1 MDADDDRRS
10 SNSLLDNET
19 EEPMSV
25 DEDNGDRRGDR
36 GQHLPLQSV
45 SSDSAVS
52 ESTLPA
58 LPSHLHLLEFINGN
72 FPTTAEGRR
81 EALKSFEQARFDFVK
96 DVVIP
101 AVAGNSPNATRLERV
116 LSGSLANII
125 LGEMEKPGST
135 VASVRDVIKRNTDVD
150 LSSPHDVFQ
159 DYDKIELEEAFSRT
173 FADPDE
179 YLEILRRQLLQ
190 YAEEY
195 SDRFYFPGVS
205 IVQTSGS
212 GKSRAI
218 AELSKSFYV
227 VYCSFMRKD
236 SSGYPQRS
244 YIADELYKGNSDFAT
259 YFKACYEM
267 IGRYERQNS
276 LSELS
281 QEQIRRRFF
290 QQQIREG
297 TTFYQDLEQTMLE
310 IRVAGTG
317 SGLSNPSSLKA
328 LFVFDEARQLRSEY
342 TIPGPSGIG
351 ETAFVRMRRA
361 AASLI
366 SKQRPPAFIIMMD
379 TTSRVATLSPAAEND
394 PSMRVVKGH
403 QIFPPL
409 FLIGS
414 IDVGQASAYGQSMDD
429 ALDEGR
435 LFCLGRPL
443 WQSMLKEK
451 TSKFKRRVRTLA
463 IVKLAGGSPN
473 PEFDETFAIAVIRT
487 RVPFVVLRS
496 HVATDLVASHMW
508 WCLGIDDTR
517 QHVVA
522 GLPSEPVLAEA
533 GACWTHIASYRDSI
547 FQYFRKA
554 VTAGFIDVGEGG
566 ETVAQLVLI
575 LGRDSAAASLGRSV
589 SPISGEPPVVQSPP
603 MSVKVSAENLTTETE
618 QNPSQTEA
626 RRQLLDRAYTAADS
640 CLFSGAVSV
649 LAFLEATLPT
659 VAVQQLRGASAL
671 LASQTGLPDP
681 VTEGKVSFTHFVPMF
696 ERVTSMRDLAT
707 LFSRGAAVKCSPG
720 CPGVDLIIPVLMP
733 DVTGNFRILEGNMSF
748 LLVQVKNYHLRGQ
761 DRSFPDSATVDN
773 SPQRCGLDPFP
784 QHLYLSVY
792 MGLDFDPAVCQVLA
806 PVAGLDKDDRVGFGE
821 YALLLHQGRWTA
833 ELQNLRQ
840 KARDLW
846 RQHQKQKKR
855 VRLEKSTRLTIERA
869 DSVGS
874 AARGGE
880 ESGTD
885 PADSLVVNLVEAL
898 RKRRQVAISLRGFNE
913 RLYPCLAGKPA
924 VLQCLGDILR
934 GPSNPLSSATEK
946 SKAVLA
952 RMTYPSS
959 VAKMRSVEAY
969 TGDDSRA
976 YLEMDTA

>member
-1 MDADDDRRS
+1 MLCQMLCLCKHHGGACPYSYTDKDSMDADDDRRS

-36 GQHLPLQSV
+36 GQHLPLQS
-45 SSDSAVS
+45 
-52 ESTLPA
+52 
-58 LPSHLHLLEFINGN
+58 
-72 FPTTAEGRR
+72 
-81 EALKSFEQARFDFVK
+81 ARFDFVK

-179 YLEILRRQLLQ
+179 YLEILRRQLLH
-190 YAEEY
+190 
-195 SDRFYFPGVS
+195 
-205 IVQTSGS
+205 GS

-267 IGRYERQNS
+267 IGRNRFAAG
-276 LSELS
+276 
-281 QEQIRRRFF
+281 FF

-589 SPISGEPPVVQSPP
+589 SPISGEPPVVQ
-603 MSVKVSAENLTTETE
+603 
-618 QNPSQTEA
+618 A

-792 MGLDFDPAVCQVLA
+792 MGLDFDPA
-806 PVAGLDKDDRVGFGE
+806 
-821 YALLLHQGRWTA
+821 
-833 ELQNLRQ
+833 

-913 RLYPCLAGKPA
+913 RL
-924 VLQCLGDILR
+924 
-934 GPSNPLSSATEK
+934 NPLSSATEK

>member
-1 MDADDDRRS
+1 
-10 SNSLLDNET
+10 
-19 EEPMSV
+19 MSV

-36 GQHLPLQSV
+36 GQHLPLRPV
-45 SSDSAVS
+45 SLDSAVS

-58 LPSHLHLLEFINGN
+58 LPRHLLNLYQFMKGN
-72 FPTTAEGRR
+72 FPTTEEGWS
-81 EALKSFEQARFDFVK
+81 EAMKSFEQARFDFVK

-116 LSGSLANII
+116 LSESIANFI
-125 LGEMEKPGST
+125 LGEMEKTGST
-135 VASVRDVIKRNTDVD
+135 VASVRDVIKRTTDVD

-159 DYDKIELEEAFSRT
+159 DHDKIELEEAFSRT

-195 SDRFYFPGVS
+195 SDLFYFPGVS

-218 AELSKSFYV
+218 TELSKSFYV

-244 YIADELYKGNSDFAT
+244 YIADELYNGNSDFAT

-281 QEQIRRRFF
+281 QEQIRCRFF
-290 QQQIREG
+290 QQQIRQG
-297 TTFYQDLEQTMLE
+297 TTFYQDLERTMLE

-366 SKQRPPAFIIMMD
+366 SKRRPPAFIIMMD

-394 PSMRVVKGH
+394 PSMRVVEG
-403 QIFPPL
+403 QQMFPPL
-409 FLIGS
+409 FMIGS
-414 IDVGQASAYGQSMDD
+414 IDVGLDSAYGQSMDD

-517 QHVVA
+517 RHVVA

-547 FQYFRKA
+547 FQHFRKA

-575 LGRDSAAASLGRSV
+575 LGRDSAVASLGRSV
-589 SPISGEPPVVQSPP
+589 SPISGESPVVQSPP
-603 MSVKVSAENLTTETE
+603 MSVKVSAEDLTTETE

-626 RRQLLDRAYTAADS
+626 RRQRLNRAYTAADS

-681 VTEGKVSFTHFVPMF
+681 HERPGHPFLAWRGRKV
-696 ERVTSMRDLAT
+696 
-707 LFSRGAAVKCSPG
+707 FSRV
-720 CPGVDLIIPVLMP
+720 PGVDLIIPVLMP

-761 DRSFPDSATVDN
+761 DQSFPDSATVDN
-773 SPQRCGLDPFP
+773 TPQRCGLDPFP

-806 PVAGLDKDDRVGFGE
+806 PVAGTDKDDRVGFGE

-840 KARDLW
+840 KATDLW

-855 VRLEKSTRLTIERA
+855 VRLENSTGLTVERA
-869 DSVGS
+869 DIVGS

-880 ESGTD
+880 GSGTD

-959 VAKMRSVEAY
+959 VEKMRSVEAY

-976 YLEMDTA
+976 YLEMDTP